1 MNKFLDLSDSQRK
14 NVYESFEHK
23 AGLTAQVIE
32 KDFWVTAIL
41 QAVFTQSIVKHI
53 VFKCGRSISKDWKLI
68 CRFSKD
74 IDISVE
80 PVLPGVPE
88 ADLTKKANLE
98 INKRNIALYFRRN

>member
-14 NVYESFEHK
+14 NVYESFAHK

-41 QAVFTQSIVKHI
+41 QAVFTQSIV
-53 VFKCGRSISKDWKLI
+53 FKCGRNISKDWKLI